1 MTEYPSTVL
10 VKVFLYV
17 FYNFYDY
24 RDCVIEIFEKFSEI
38 GHFLTSYGWTLER
51 WYGSLTKL
59 FFTGC
64 LTHFSPLSHF
74 YTP

>member
-1 MTEYPSTVL
+1 MTEHPSTVL

-38 GHFLTSYGWTLER
+38 GHFLTSYG
-51 WYGSLTKL
+51 
-59 FFTGC
+59 
-64 LTHFSPLSHF
+64 
-74 YTP
+74 